1 MKSMFSHN
9 MDICRPFNP
18 WPGSQYKTSKMERID
33 KFAEI
38 VINGGIHCTVRRPRG
53 QGNLE
58 KETTLFDFIY
68 WVLL

>member
-1 MKSMFSHN
+1 
-9 MDICRPFNP
+9 
-18 WPGSQYKTSKMERID
+18 MERID